1 MKYQIIAFLIAI
13 NYISCTVTLTKVNK
27 GSCANSKYTFTLT
40 GTTDAAIT
48 GSTSTVAVTLSSPA
62 STTATCTI
70 ADATAPGSTP
80 SQEEQQTPSQE
91 EQQTPQ
97 DPQTPQQGDNED
109 EDQDGNIRR
118 LAAGDVTITCSISTA
133 LDGATLTVGGV
144 KVNNVDAVI
153 TNIVQITDKVTCK
166 ASEGGNDGNEDDSG
180 KFIQLSGLLLLFIL
194 FAF

>member
-1 MKYQIIAFLIAI
+1 MLYII
-13 NYISCTVTLTKVNK
+13 TKVNK

-48 GSTSTVAVTLSSPA
+48 GSTSTVVVTLTSPA
-62 STTATCTI
+62 STTPTCTI

-80 SQEEQQTPSQE
+80 AEEETPD
-91 EQQTPQ
+91 TP
-97 DPQTPQQGDNED
+97 TPDTPTPDTPTPTPETGT
-109 EDQDGNIRR
+109 RR

-133 LDGATLTVGGV
+133 LDGATLTVSGV
-144 KVNNVDAVI
+144 KVNNADAVI

-166 ASEGGNDGNEDDSG
+166 ASEEEKEENSG
-180 KFIQLSGLLLLFIL
+180 KFIQLSGLLLFIL

>member
-40 GTTDAAIT
+40 GTTTEAIT

-70 ADATAPGSTP
+70 ADATAPGSNPTP
-80 SQEEQQTPSQE
+80 TPAETEEE
-91 EQQTPQ
+91 EEEEATEPVN
-97 DPQTPQQGDNED
+97 PG
-109 EDQDGNIRR
+109 GRRR

-133 LDGATLTVGGV
+133 LDGATLTVSNV
-144 KVNNVDAVI
+144 KVNNVDATI
-153 TNIVQITDKVTCK
+153 ANLVQITDKVTCK
-166 ASEGGNDGNEDDSG
+166 ASEGGDDGNEDDSG

>member
-1 MKYQIIAFLIAI
+1 MKYQIIAFLLVI
-13 NYISCTVTLTKVNK
+13 NYISCTVTLKNVNK

-40 GTTDAAIT
+40 GTTDAPIT

-70 ADATAPGSTP
+70 ADATAP
-80 SQEEQQTPSQE
+80 QEV
-91 EQQTPQ
+91 
-97 DPQTPQQGDNED
+97 D
-109 EDQDGNIRR
+109 ESRRR
-118 LAAGDVTITCSISTA
+118 LAAGDVTITCTISTA
-133 LDGATLTVGGV
+133 LDGATLTVSGV

-153 TNIVQITDKVTCK
+153 TNLVQIADKVTCK
-166 ASEGGNDGNEDDSG
+166 ASEEEKDDGNEDDSG

>member
-1 MKYQIIAFLIAI
+1 MKYQIIAILIVI

-40 GTTDAAIT
+40 GTTTEAIT
-48 GSTSTVAVTLSSPA
+48 GSKSTVAVTLSSPA

-70 ADATAPGSTP
+70 ADATAPGSNP
-80 SQEEQQTPSQE
+80 
-91 EQQTPQ
+91 TPQ
-97 DPQTPQQGDNED
+97 DPQTPQNPETPQDGDNED
-109 EDQDGNIRR
+109 EDQDVNNRR

-133 LDGATLTVGGV
+133 LDGATLTVSGV
-144 KVNNVDAVI
+144 KVNNADAVI

-166 ASEGGNDGNEDDSG
+166 ASEGGNDENEEDSG
-180 KFIQLSGLLLLFIL
+180 KFIQLSGLLFLFIL